1 MQAAASKPLVSHDT
15 ARRKGN
21 TAHLLAAD
29 FPASNLRVKS
39 SLFPF
44 RKLCLFPFLL
54 YLHLLAGLRPHALPL
69 FKVLLDN
76 PVCRLYLA
84 ARSPHHGERCVAL
97 TPTQLYLPRGSS
109 SLTNMV
115 WCCLLLDSRR
125 KSLSVSLSLSAAC
138 ASVSTILHM
147 LHPSPLNSMSRAFSE
162 SPQRFV
168 LLNALSFSA
177 TLGICLPHPL
187 ILQSQLLMEQFL
199 PHLLDCFFVCHPGP
213 LSAPGGAGGGCN
225 A

>member
-125 KSLSVSLSLSAAC
+125 KSLSVSLSLSLSQLRVHLC
-138 ASVSTILHM
+138 PPYFICCTPRRSTQCPELSVRVLNDLYSSMHHLSLLHW
-147 LHPSPLNSMSRAFSE
+147 AY
-162 SPQRFV
+162 V
-168 LLNALSFSA
+168 
-177 TLGICLPHPL
+177 CL
-187 ILQSQLLMEQFL
+187 ILLY
-199 PHLLDCFFVCHPGP
+199 CKVNC
-213 LSAPGGAGGGCN
+213 
-225 A
+225 